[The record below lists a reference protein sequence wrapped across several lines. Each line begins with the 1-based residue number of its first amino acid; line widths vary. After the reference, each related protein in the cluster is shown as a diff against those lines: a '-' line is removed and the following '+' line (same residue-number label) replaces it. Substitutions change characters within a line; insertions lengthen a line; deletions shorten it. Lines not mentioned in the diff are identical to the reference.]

1 MHNPHYNSFE
11 QTSNPQRCVPAYTNV
26 ASNSQPQVLMY
37 PPYHHNTVTHTTQAI
52 SDIDG
57 MYQYS
62 VHQTRAPPTEAA
74 HRTDTR
80 VVKHPKPP
88 YSYISLVCMA
98 IAESS
103 DKKAT
108 LREIIQYI
116 ENNFPYYQLNKK
128 WHGSIRHNL
137 TINDCFVKLARRPGC
152 KSCHWT
158 IDPAFTDMFDNGSLR
173 RRRYRFKEGSQNWNR
188 SKVNAISKRISKPL
202 RNLPVSRQAGSSPT
216 VSYDV
221 CSMTAGSTEKTTITS
236 NSYLQPLPSPDVS
249 FECLS
254 GDGFTQMSSP
264 SPDNALGDLDDILNT
279 INSYD
284 QVLNMRNASCL
295 L

>member
-1 MHNPHYNSFE
+1 
-11 QTSNPQRCVPAYTNV
+11 
-26 ASNSQPQVLMY
+26 
-37 PPYHHNTVTHTTQAI
+37 
-52 SDIDG
+52 
-57 MYQYS
+57 
-62 VHQTRAPPTEAA
+62 
-74 HRTDTR
+74 
-80 VVKHPKPP
+80 
-88 YSYISLVCMA
+88 
-98 IAESS
+98 
-103 DKKAT
+103 
-108 LREIIQYI
+108 
-116 ENNFPYYQLNKK
+116 
-128 WHGSIRHNL
+128 
-137 TINDCFVKLARRPGC
+137 
-152 KSCHWT
+152 
-158 IDPAFTDMFDNGSLR
+158 
-173 RRRYRFKEGSQNWNR
+173 
-188 SKVNAISKRISKPL
+188 
-202 RNLPVSRQAGSSPT
+202 